1 MAAPAIAAFGQ
12 AMEQALGPTRR
23 LVGALNEMGQVITSG
38 LLAPMNAVKG
48 LADAIGPLVA
58 KANPA
63 VIWHFTRAL
72 DNFQAIIGQQL
83 TPVMQGVTIW
93 LEKMGDTMAG
103 FTPVLQPLFDQIGQ
117 SLSDL
122 AVILRECM
130 IAVAPFVEVLA
141 DGLTKALKEITAMMV
156 RQGAMWIAI
165 VKEIA
170 RALGFESSR
179 FDRNRKAKG
188 AAAYTPEVSGVEDF
202 ARKQFQQSLMGVF
215 AARGQGKKPE
225 EHLPDIATSIAAAVR
240 IIDDIKKDVTA
251 IAKVFGVKNPG
262 AAANQAAG
270 AAAGGIGGA
279 AADFF
284 GIGNLFRKA
293 QIS

>member
-48 LADAIGPLVA
+48 LADAISPLVA

-156 RQGAMWIAI
+156 RHGAMWIAI

-170 RALGFESSR
+170 KALGFETSR

-202 ARKQFQQSLMGVF
+202 ARKQFQQSLMSIF
-215 AARGQGKKPE
+215 KERGDGKKPE
-225 EHLPDIATSIAAAVR
+225 DNLTKIAKDMAVAVAVVKDIR
-240 IIDDIKKDVTA
+240 KKVIA
-251 IAKVFGVKNPG
+251 IAGVFATAG
-262 AAANQAAG
+262 AESNQAAG